1 MGWLTKLRVAVKKI
15 FALVADAGSTLR
27 VEATGFQSNAS
38 YGQDEI
44 TKPDDLSV
52 KIIWRG
58 PHLVKPSAEP
68 QILLTVSGTKGLN
81 LMV

>member
-1 MGWLTKLRVAVKKI
+1 V
-15 FALVADAGSTLR
+15 R
-27 VEATGFQSNAS
+27 VEDTGFQSNAS
-38 YGQDEI
+38 YGQDDI
-44 TKPDDLSV
+44 TKPDELSV

-58 PHLVKPSAEP
+58 PHLVKPSALP